1 MGDLI
6 DLASRKKHVKENQVK
21 EALDEQNAFYD
32 EYEAS
37 IAMIEEMVNDILL
50 DLDVKE
56 AYNSESFLLRE
67 ALMAVHMRNL
77 GISHPLHTFV
87 DNVISPLIG
96 LLNPVEFD
104 DGEDETDNS

>member
-6 DLASRKKHVKENQVK
+6 DLASRKQKAKEKQVK
-21 EALDEQNAFYD
+21 EALQEQIDFYS

-37 IAMIEEMVNDILL
+37 IETVEEIVNDVML

-56 AYNSESFLLRE
+56 AYNSDVFLLRE
-67 ALMAVHMRNL
+67 AIMAVHMRNL
-77 GISHPLHTFV
+77 GISHPFHTFV
-87 DNVISPLIG
+87 DNMIAPLIG

-104 DGEDETDNS
+104 DGSDETDNS